1 MNINATVA
9 EVAMVNHGLVCRR
22 LLRERGLSGAS
33 IDRWLANS
41 SAEVIVPGVYRIFTA
56 ADGRQPIA
64 AAVMTLRVGV
74 ADLHTAASL
83 HGFPLGYRG
92 LPQVVVPHGGTNR
105 SGLASVRQTRD
116 LNELDVRRV
125 DNIPSLTLARTICE
139 LAAVLSPQAAARFV
153 TQAIGSG
160 KVAESE
166 VVACDLSMARQGR
179 PGVKQRRQVLDPL
192 LVGGDVDLTVLER
205 TFLERYVRCQL
216 PTLEVQF
223 APPWFDGVRGV
234 VDFARPSERIII
246 EVDGRAWHSS
256 VDARL
261 EDARRDRR
269 AQRHGWIVYRFGW
282 DEVVH
287 RWSEVEAHL
296 RHVIAAEG
304 STPA

>member
-1 MNINATVA
+1 MA
-9 EVAMVNHGLVCRR
+9 NHGVVCRR

-33 IDRWLANS
+33 IDRWFANS
-41 SAEVIVPGVYRIFTA
+41 SAEAIVPGVYRIFSTT
-56 ADGRQPIA
+56 DGWQPIA
-64 AAVMTLRVGV
+64 AAVMTLRAGV

-83 HGFPLGYRG
+83 HGFRLGYRG

-105 SGLASVRQTRD
+105 SGLAAVRQTRN
-116 LNELDVRRV
+116 LNDVDVGRV
-125 DNIPSLTLARTICE
+125 ENIPSLTLARTVCE

-179 PGVKQRRQVLDPL
+179 PGVKARRLVLDPL
-192 LVGGDVDLTVLER
+192 LIGSDIDLTVLER
-205 TFLERYVRCQL
+205 TFLERYRASGL
-216 PTLEVQF
+216 PTLAIQF

-234 VDFARPSERIII
+234 VDFARPSARVIV

-256 VDARL
+256 VDARS

-269 AQRHGWIVYRFGW
+269 AQRHGWAVYRFGW

-287 RWSEVEAHL
+287 RWIEVEAHL
-296 RHVIAAEG
+296 RHVLATEDSA
-304 STPA
+304 PA